1 MIKKNSTNKIMIRC
15 FPFFL
20 FFLLGCETK
29 IDSPANFNEDQ
40 FVAVL
45 KDLHFAEAAIENL
58 PPLEKDS
65 IGIQYYIRVLRTH
78 KMTKE
83 EMEEIMNYLRYE
95 PEVLNRVYNKLYLE
109 LDQNI

>member
-1 MIKKNSTNKIMIRC
+1 MISR
-15 FPFFL
+15 FFWI
-20 FFLLGCETK
+20 FLAFSSCGEVENTPPL
-29 IDSPANFNEDQ
+29 SYNEDK
-40 FVAVL
+40 FIAVL

-65 IGIQYYIRVLRTH
+65 IGIQHYIRVLRTH
-78 KMTKE
+78 QMTKE

-95 PEVLNRVYNKLYLE
+95 PEVLNRLYNKLYLE

>member
-1 MIKKNSTNKIMIRC
+1 MIWR
-15 FPFFL
+15 FL
-20 FFLLGCETK
+20 FICFAISACQKAENK
-29 IDSPANFNEDQ
+29 PPANLNEDQ

>member
-1 MIKKNSTNKIMIRC
+1 MIFR
-15 FPFFL
+15 FL
-20 FFLLGCETK
+20 CICLAVLACQKAEIK
-29 IDSPANFNEDQ
+29 PPSSFNEDQ
-40 FVAVL
+40 FIGVL